1 MEVALLPLSMVQE
14 RIQDRMVRMV
24 LEVEDVDGTSSGAL
38 PVILA
43 GFPPSNV
50 SQMSQRST
58 PF

>member
-14 RIQDRMVRMV
+14 RIQEWMVTMV

-38 PVILA
+38 PLILA
-43 GFPPSNV
+43 VFPPSNV
-50 SQMSQRST
+50 SQRST

>member
-14 RIQDRMVRMV
+14 RIQERMV

-38 PVILA
+38 PGILA

-50 SQMSQRST
+50 SQRSQRST

>member
-14 RIQDRMVRMV
+14 RIQERMV

-50 SQMSQRST
+50 SQRGQRST